1 MPLGSRRP
9 VGHHVM
15 SRKPKSKQARGLET
29 RRIVYGDRRRP
40 HARHQ
45 ELKVDVR
52 RGEVIDED
60 YAAAMVAA
68 RTTMPLAE
76 VRIIRVTP

>member
-1 MPLGSRRP
+1 MTRR
-9 VGHHVM
+9 
-15 SRKPKSKQARGLET
+15 RPKSKEARGLET

-40 HARHQ
+40 HDKPQ

-52 RGEVIDED
+52 RGEVIDDD

-68 RTTMPLAE
+68 RTTMPLAD
-76 VRIIRVTP
+76 VRIIRVTT